1 MTKYRADGL
10 TYKIGAHGF
19 VYKWLHGA
27 WVKSS
32 KSSSDLKRAQVI

>member
-32 KSSSDLKRAQVI
+32 KTRAQI